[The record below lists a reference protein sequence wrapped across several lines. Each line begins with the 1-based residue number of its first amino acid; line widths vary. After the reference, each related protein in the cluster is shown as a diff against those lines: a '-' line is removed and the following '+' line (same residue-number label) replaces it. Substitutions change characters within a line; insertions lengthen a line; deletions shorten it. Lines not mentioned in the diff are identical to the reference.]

1 MDVGSNAFRLVIA
14 EFKSPDKYKVLERVR
29 MPVRLGASVFKDQ
42 RIDAPTM
49 DAALDAFRE
58 FRKKMEEY
66 EVVLHRAV
74 ATSATREA
82 KNRAAFLERV
92 HQETG
97 LDLELI
103 EGTEEARL
111 VALGVKSKL
120 SLSRGLSLILD
131 VGGGSTEIGRAS
143 CRERV

>member
-1 MDVGSNAFRLVIA
+1 MPSTTKTSFPIRCAGMDVGSNAFRLVIA

-42 RIDAPTM
+42 RIDPATM
-49 DAALDAFRE
+49 DSALDAFRE

-82 KNRAAFLERV
+82 KNRAAFL
-92 HQETG
+92 
-97 LDLELI
+97 
-103 EGTEEARL
+103 
-111 VALGVKSKL
+111 
-120 SLSRGLSLILD
+120 
-131 VGGGSTEIGRAS
+131 GGSTRRPGSTSSRRGDRGSPARRS
-143 CRERV
+143 RREEQAP